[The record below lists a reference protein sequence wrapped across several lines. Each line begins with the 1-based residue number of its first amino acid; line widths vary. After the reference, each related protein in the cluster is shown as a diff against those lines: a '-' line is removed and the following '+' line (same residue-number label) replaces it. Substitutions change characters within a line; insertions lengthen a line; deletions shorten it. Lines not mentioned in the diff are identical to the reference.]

1 MPIEEVKVK
10 RAVQVPVGDK
20 VHTAEFVVKVTSP
33 DGDCDALDDEQRRA
47 TILAEQGVEEF
58 LKLFGGERKK
68 PIIPTSVSARD
79 APEMFELVFD
89 ATNSKPHSDRIMRAS
104 SEEMSFELNRDGDGW
119 ICIDH
124 NQRRF
129 HVAAD
134 WARGLGRCDCEDFLK
149 RGIKA
154 KMPCKHIYA
163 LVISSERFWDP
174 EDRKGGN

>member
-1 MPIEEVKVK
+1 MPIEEVEV
-10 RAVQVPVGDK
+10 RRSVQVPVGDN

-33 DGDCDALDDEQRRA
+33 DGDGDALDDEQRRA

-58 LKLFGGERKK
+58 LESLGGGRKK
-68 PIIPTSVSARD
+68 PIIPTSVPARG

-104 SEEMSFELNRDGDGW
+104 SEEMSFNPGPDGNGW
-119 ICIDH
+119 ICTAH
-124 NQRRF
+124 NRRQF
-129 HVAAD
+129 HVDAD
-134 WARGLGRCDCEDFLK
+134 RSRGLGRCDCEDFLK

-163 LVISSERFWDP
+163 LVISSERFWDT
-174 EDRKGGN
+174 EYRKGGN